1 MEIRSLKDQVIKL
14 LEEKHMEE
22 KVQMMGLIP
31 NGMNMDEISAGGLS
45 GSLQNL
51 QNMVNQGQV
60 GGVNHQN

>member
-51 QNMVNQGQV
+51 QNMVN
-60 GGVNHQN
+60 

>member
-14 LEEKHMEE
+14 LEEKHLEE
-22 KVQMMGLIP
+22 KVQMMGLMP
-31 NGMNMDEISAGGLS
+31 GMNMDEISAGGLS

-51 QNMVNQGQV
+51 QNMVNQGHV